1 MAGRF
6 QAIVIESREDGQY
19 PTFSGLRRYDDSL
32 ESKKGYS
39 FVRFTFF
46 IFSTML
52 IFIIIDFSFYICR

>member
-6 QAIVIESREDGQY
+6 QVIVIGSQEDERY
-19 PTFSGLRRYDDSL
+19 PTFSILRICGDSL
-32 ESKKGYS
+32 GSRKGYF

-52 IFIIIDFSFYICR
+52 IFIIIDSLFLYQ